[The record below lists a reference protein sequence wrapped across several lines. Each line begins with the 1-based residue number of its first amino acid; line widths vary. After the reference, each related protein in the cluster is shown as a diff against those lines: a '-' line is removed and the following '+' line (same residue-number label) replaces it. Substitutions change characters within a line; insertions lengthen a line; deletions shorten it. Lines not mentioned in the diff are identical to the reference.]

1 MIGTETASGGILRTS
16 AGDEMRIVVLAS
28 GNGTN
33 LQALIDATHARGSL
47 SGVRLAAV
55 ISDKPEAFALE
66 RARRAGIPAVAFPF
80 ARGTPRPACDAALAR
95 TVSEY
100 RPDFVLL
107 LGWMRI
113 LTNAFLSRF
122 PGAVVNLHPALP
134 GTFPGTHSIE
144 RALAA
149 YQEGRITATGVMTHF
164 VPDEDVDSG
173 PVIALTTVAIMPD
186 DDLASLEARVH
197 DAEHALVVETVRSLY
212 ILRKH
217 TVNGGDEV

>member
-1 MIGTETASGGILRTS
+1 
-16 AGDEMRIVVLAS
+16 MRIVVLAS
-28 GNGTN
+28 GSGTN
-33 LQALIDATHARGSL
+33 LQALIDAAGARGSL
-47 SGVRLAAV
+47 PGVRVAAV

-66 RARRAGIPAVAFPF
+66 RARRAGIPAVALPF
-80 ARGTPRPACDAALAR
+80 TRGTPRPAYDGALASA
-95 TVSEY
+95 VADY

-113 LTNAFLSRF
+113 LTSAFLARF

-149 YQEGRITATGVMTHF
+149 FKNGEIAATGVMTHF
-164 VPDEDVDSG
+164 VPDEGVDSG
-173 PVIALTTVAIMPD
+173 PVISLTTVAIMPD

-212 ILRKH
+212 ILRMREGKDS
-217 TVNGGDEV
+217 TTR